1 MGEKKKKKF
10 NFVGVKML
18 FKLNSDSLIE
28 FWDKIIH
35 VRGEKNDDS
44 IRKEWHTN
52 NNSLFH
58 LIIVAKIKTF
68 GVIL

>member
-1 MGEKKKKKF
+1 MKKKKKF